1 MQTQTQDTE
10 DIGGKISGLRK
21 KLLAMKGVEG
31 VDGISDEIIP
41 VIVSRKPVLAVS
53 KEKE

>member
-10 DIGGKISGLRK
+10 DIGGKISDLRK
-21 KLLAMKGVEG
+21 KLLAMKGVKG
-31 VDGISDEIIP
+31 VDGISNEILP
-41 VIVSRKPVLAVS
+41 VIVSSKLVLAVS